1 MTRYRMAN
9 EIPDILISA
18 PLYDSDDDEKIPSI
32 IVTRDSTEED
42 FSSTS
47 PQPPVPDHLYPAS
60 LYPAVTS
67 EDPADSE
74 NVEDFIQS
82 RLEMLG
88 LVTRPTVQRREER
101 EGVLVSALQEVLE
114 CPVCREGVRGEV
126 YQCHEGHVMC
136 RACRARLWSCP
147 VCRAALSRP
156 PIRNRA
162 LERLARL
169 I

>member
-1 MTRYRMAN
+1 MAN

-18 PLYDSDDDEKIPSI
+18 PLHDSDDDEKIPSI

-60 LYPAVTS
+60 LYPADTS

-88 LVTRPTVQRREER
+88 LVSPPDRSREAA
-101 EGVLVSALQEVLE
+101 LVSALREELE
-114 CPVCREGVRGEV
+114 CPVCRAGVQGQV
-126 YQCHEGHVMC
+126 FQCHEGHVMC
-136 RACRARLWSCP
+136 GPCRSRLRTCP
-147 VCRAALSRP
+147 VCRTSLGP
-156 PIRNRA
+156 MPIRNRA

>member
-1 MTRYRMAN
+1 MTN
-9 EIPDILISA
+9 EIPQILISA
-18 PLYDSDDDEKIPSI
+18 PLYDSDDEDKIPSI
-32 IVTRDSTEED
+32 IVTRDSIEED
-42 FSSTS
+42 FTSTQS
-47 PQPPVPDHLYPAS
+47 FVEDH

-67 EDPADSE
+67 QDPADSE

-88 LVTRPTVQRREER
+88 LVSPADQTTETALVSSLREE
-101 EGVLVSALQEVLE
+101 LE
-114 CPVCREGVRGEV
+114 CPVCRAGVQGQV
-126 YQCHEGHVMC
+126 FQCHEGHVMC
-136 RACRARLWSCP
+136 GPCRSRLRTCP
-147 VCRAALSRP
+147 VCRTTLSRI